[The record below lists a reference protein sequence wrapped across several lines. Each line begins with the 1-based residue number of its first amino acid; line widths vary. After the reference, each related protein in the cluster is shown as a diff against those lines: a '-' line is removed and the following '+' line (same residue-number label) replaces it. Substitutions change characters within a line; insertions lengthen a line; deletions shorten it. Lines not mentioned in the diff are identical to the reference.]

1 MKRTLWKK
9 KIGKLMKKTPL
20 KKWGTTEVSKLKKK
34 ADKLMQVYLTG
45 KYPKCDIC
53 RKPTFCMH
61 HFVEK
66 SRSNRL
72 RYYEENLIPLCQI
85 CHSYVHN
92 KMYKFMLNNVV
103 RSYNYVDMII
113 NKRGGKEW
121 KDKMEKLGREE
132 VKTNKKHYLQMI
144 EHYTNLLSN

>member
-9 KIGKLMKKTPL
+9 KIGKPMKRTPIAKRGKSPVALL
-20 KKWGTTEVSKLKKK
+20 KAKC
-34 ADKLMQVYLTG
+34 DKVMQQIYTA
-45 KYPKCDIC
+45 KNPKCDIC
-53 RKPTFCMH
+53 GKPTYCMH

-72 RYYEENLIPLCQI
+72 RYEEENIIPLCQL

-92 KMYKFMLNNVV
+92 KMYKFMLNNVN
-103 RSYNYVDMII
+103 RSHSYVDMII

-121 KDKMEKLGREE
+121 KDKMERIGREE
-132 VKTNKKHYLQMI
+132 IKTNLQYYQDKF
-144 EHYTNLLSN
+144 ESLSKLV